1 MYNTGKLVSIKRVIE
16 KVYRDYPFTDIQWGD
31 IIEWVAEGINL
42 LGVAPSYID
51 KVSKPIV
58 LTNGRGELPCDMMYI
73 KMVRDFDTQEIL
85 VRSFD
90 QFHISNYYRCED
102 EQAAS
107 TEDYCHPLNTYTTND
122 NFIFTSYDEGSLE
135 IAYKA
140 MPTDEEGLPMIP
152 DDDKYIR
159 AMVTYVAERIV
170 SRLYWQDKMSE
181 GKLRKA
187 EQDRDWAFG
196 SAKDKM
202 LIPDIDQMES
212 FKNSLVRLIP
222 NFSAHSSGFK
232 FLSQPSQQ
240 RNHNSI

>member
-1 MYNTGKLVSIKRVIE
+1 MYNTGKLTSIKRVIE
-16 KVYRDYPFTDIQWGD
+16 KVYRDYPFTDIQWSD

-42 LGVAPSYID
+42 LGVAPAYID
-51 KVSKPIV
+51 KVSKEVV
-58 LTNGRGELPCDMMYI
+58 LTNGRGELPCDIMYI
-73 KMVRDFDTQEIL
+73 KMVRDYDTQEVL

-122 NFIFTSYDEGSLE
+122 NYIFTSYDEGSLE

-140 MPTDEEGLPMIP
+140 IPTDEDGLPMIP
-152 DDDKYIR
+152 DDDKYVR
-159 AMVTYVAERIV
+159 AMAAYVAERI
-170 SRLYWQDKMSE
+170 LTKQFYQ
-181 GKLRKA
+181 GKVAAGILQHA
-187 EQDRDWAFG
+187 ERERDWAFG

-212 FKNSLVRLIP
+212 WKNGWVRLIP
-222 NFSAHSSGFK
+222 NFSHHSAAFK

-240 RNHNSI
+240 KNHNSI